1 MVGEGHM
8 HSQLA
13 LCQPAVDDKGE
24 WSEVREIDALIGYYQ
39 CWEILLT
46 GQTCLLGK
54 HLSEAR
60 QASRIK
66 RFEFEAIFMRLRGTF
81 EQCSVSKRDGWRDPL
96 ISAQHLP
103 KRACRDV

>member
-1 MVGEGHM
+1 M

-24 WSEVREIDALIGYYQ
+24 GSEVREIDALIGYYQ

-46 GQTCLLGK
+46 VQTRLLGK

-81 EQCSVSKRDGWRDPL
+81 EQCSVSKRDRWHGL
-96 ISAQHLP
+96 VISAQFLL
-103 KRACRDV
+103 KKAC